1 MVLIDRTINDEGDFY
16 MQNNLLYTKNKKSNK
31 FKKKLT
37 YSGIGVYKPGIF
49 NQENR
54 GKSSKLRALLEK
66 AIRKEQVSGEKH
78 AGCWFD
84 IGTTE
89 RLKKLREF
97 TKKD

>member
-1 MVLIDRTINDEGDFY
+1 
-16 MQNNLLYTKNKKSNK
+16 
-31 FKKKLT
+31 
-37 YSGIGVYKPGIF
+37 
-49 NQENR
+49 
-54 GKSSKLRALLEK
+54 LLEK